1 MLCVAARAGFRL
13 LLCCLPGTT
22 RQLRIMCPAKPPK
35 SLLMYTPDKPG
46 LRCATNPIQ
55 QDSNTHHTGF
65 HLWPIL
71 HGNSPSLSERETRCT
86 RRITAYC
93 YHSLNGVCQPRH
105 PLLSNFICDIRC
117 QPTVGNSSA
126 FPPQTPACGPQTPT
140 FPILIALHTD
150 VFFVERPKSC
160 SIS

>member
-1 MLCVAARAGFRL
+1 MCGCPRGFPTAPVLSSWHNTTAPYHVSCQASQILTHVHTRQARTPMRHKSNPAGQQHAPHRFPSVAYLARELTKPLGKRNQVYKADNCL
-13 LLCCLPGTT
+13 LLPFAEWCLP
-22 RQLRIMCPAKPPK
+22 
-35 SLLMYTPDKPG
+35 
-46 LRCATNPIQ
+46 
-55 QDSNTHHTGF
+55 
-65 HLWPIL
+65 
-71 HGNSPSLSERETRCT
+71 
-86 RRITAYC
+86 
-93 YHSLNGVCQPRH
+93 PRH

-126 FPPQTPACGPQTPT
+126 FPPPNPACGPQTPT